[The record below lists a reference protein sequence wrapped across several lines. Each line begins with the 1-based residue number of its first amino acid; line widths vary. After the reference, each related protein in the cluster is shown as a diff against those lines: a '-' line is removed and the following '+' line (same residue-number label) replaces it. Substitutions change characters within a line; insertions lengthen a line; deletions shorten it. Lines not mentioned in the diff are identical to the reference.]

1 MVYHNSG
8 DSGRVCAVSRRPSPF
23 TALTGRPTHSGADF
37 GSINQPPPTWMG
49 LLRPLDRTWNRNVV
63 KSRDV
68 FPHKFSAQWGGEVT
82 QVPGDNLA
90 RIGPSR
96 IAVWEVV

>member
-1 MVYHNSG
+1 MGTSFAGRTETLLTSWINLGSRIKAPDVSDPSYVDG
-8 DSGRVCAVSRRPSPF
+8 DHR
-23 TALTGRPTHSGADF
+23 L
-37 GSINQPPPTWMG
+37 
-49 LLRPLDRTWNRNVV
+49 LDRTWNRYVV

-68 FPHKFSAQWGGEVT
+68 FPHKFSAQRGGEVA

-96 IAVWEVV
+96 IAVREVVGLHAVIGSPP